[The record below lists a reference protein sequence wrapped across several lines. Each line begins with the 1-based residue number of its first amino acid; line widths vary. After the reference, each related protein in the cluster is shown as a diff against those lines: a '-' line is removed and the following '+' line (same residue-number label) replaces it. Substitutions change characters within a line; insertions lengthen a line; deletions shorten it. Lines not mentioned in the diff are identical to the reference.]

1 VRRGP
6 AFIVFALALAL
17 LLLPGCKDD
26 SRALAYRDGSYTG
39 KSGEDD
45 NGAYGEA
52 TITIEGG
59 KIADCDYVTW
69 QKDGTIKDENYGKV
83 NGEISNQ
90 TYYEKAQLAVKAMK
104 HSAEKLVEVQKL
116 KEVDSISGATIS
128 YNQFKEAVD
137 DALDKAKK

>member
-1 VRRGP
+1 MRRGP

>member
-1 VRRGP
+1 MRRGP

-90 TYYEKAQLAVKAMK
+90 TYYKKAQLAVKAMK
-104 HSAEKLVEVQKL
+104 HYAEKLVEVQKL

>member
-1 VRRGP
+1 MRRGP

-90 TYYEKAQLAVKAMK
+90 TYYKKAQLAVKAMK